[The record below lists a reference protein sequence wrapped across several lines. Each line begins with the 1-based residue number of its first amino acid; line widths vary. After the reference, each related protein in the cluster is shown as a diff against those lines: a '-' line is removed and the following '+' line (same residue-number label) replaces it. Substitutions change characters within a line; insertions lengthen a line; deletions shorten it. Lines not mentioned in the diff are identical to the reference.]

1 MAEAVLMPKSGI
13 SVESCLLGA
22 WRKNVGDAVEVGDI
36 LFDYETDKAAFECES
51 TAAGV
56 LLEIFYAP
64 GDEVEVLHP
73 VCVVGNEGED
83 VSALRPGGVAAP
95 AAERPSASVAPETA
109 DVQNNAI
116 PVADA
121 DEVVAAEPETAGEI
135 AGEVKASPRAKNLAK
150 KLGVD
155 VRQATPGGPENRVIE
170 RDVQD
175 LFERRRRDE
184 AEIQPSAPSTVPPVQ
199 AAAETTQSVPEPKA
213 KSTVERT
220 EEYTDEPF
228 TKIRSVI
235 AKSMTSSLQNLAQ
248 LTHHHSFDATEI
260 LTLRAMYKESGD
272 EALSGVSIGDMV
284 LLATVRTLMEHPEV
298 NSLLPDDTTL
308 RRYHSV
314 HLGVAVDTP
323 RGLMVPTVFHADQK
337 SLTEISAEVKTLAAS
352 ARKGNINPDLLTGAT
367 FTVSN
372 LGATGVE
379 MFTPII
385 NPPQV
390 AILGVCGR
398 TTKVKETKNGLT
410 AYPSIGLSLTYDHRA
425 LDGAPA
431 SRFAQAVIE
440 KLERFRLLLSK

>member
-13 SVESCLLGA
+13 SVESCLIGA

-64 GDEVEVLHP
+64 GDEVEVLQP
-73 VCVVGNEGED
+73 VCVVGKEGED
-83 VSALRPGGVAAP
+83 AAALRPGGSAAP
-95 AAERPSASVAPETA
+95 KAESPSA
-109 DVQNNAI
+109 
-116 PVADA
+116 PVADKTAAAQSGAIPAA
-121 DEVVAAEPETAGEI
+121 DAETTVAAEPEPAGEI
-135 AGEVKASPRAKNLAK
+135 AGEVKASPRAKKLAK

-155 VRQATPGGPENRVIE
+155 VRQATPGGPENRVTE
-170 RDVQD
+170 RDVQE
-175 LFERRRRDE
+175 LFERSRRDE
-184 AEIQPSAPSTVPPVQ
+184 SEIQSAAPTTAPPVQ
-199 AAAETTQSVPEPKA
+199 SVAETAESTA
-213 KSTVERT
+213 KRT
-220 EEYTDEPF
+220 DEYTDEPF

-235 AKSMTSSLQNLAQ
+235 AKSMTNSLQNLAQ

-284 LLATVRTLMEHPEV
+284 FFATVRTLMEYPEV

-308 RRYHSV
+308 RRYNRV